1 MTAPDPDRPVDQ
13 THPGWHDWYLRLRAA
28 TIAIAVLSAVLLVG
42 AIATASTLPVTAWNR
57 VAAVVLL
64 SLFYLFLVFRLGRGS
79 SRALR
84 RLHITVIIGIV
95 GVALVVVLPGQY
107 PWWMRVEQAVQL
119 LLLLAMGYIIRRP
132 EVRAAFPGWS
142 ESPVGRR
149 RRARRARRA

>member
-1 MTAPDPDRPVDQ
+1 MTAPDPDHTTDPA
-13 THPGWHDWYLRLRAA
+13 HPGWHDWFVRLRAC
-28 TIAIAVLSAVLLVG
+28 TITIAVLSAILLVG
-42 AIATASTLPVTAWNR
+42 AIATASTLPVAAWNR

-84 RLHITVIIGIV
+84 RLHVTVIIGIV

-107 PWWMRVEQAVQL
+107 PWWMRAEQAVQL

-142 ESPVGRR
+142 ESAVGRR
-149 RRARRARRA
+149 RRARRSSRT